1 MKRGFTLIE
10 LVMVIVI
17 LGILAAT
24 ALPRF
29 LDLSGR
35 AKSSAVKGTLGSI
48 RASLAIFYAS
58 TAALGTGTPSYPPGL
73 TANASD
79 LFADGQ
85 VPRDP
90 IKSLS
95 TVVVISGGAPTI
107 DDAGGWV
114 YDSANGRVW
123 INSTASDPTIPSPVT
138 YYSTY

>member
-29 LDLSGR
+29 LDLSGKAR
-35 AKSSAVKGTLGSI
+35 SSAVKGTLGSI

-58 TAALGTGTPSYPPGL
+58 TAALGTTAPYYPPGL
-73 TANASD
+73 IANATD

-95 TVVVISGGAPTI
+95 NVTVVSNVGNNPPIN
-107 DDAGGWV
+107 DAGGWV

-123 INSTASDPTIPSPVT
+123 INSTEMDQSSSTN
-138 YYSTY
+138 YSLY

>member
-29 LDLSGR
+29 LDLSGK

-58 TAALGTGTPSYPPGL
+58 TAAFGTVAPYYPPDL
-73 TANASD
+73 TANASN
-79 LFADGQ
+79 LFADAQ

-95 TVVVISGGAPTI
+95 NVTVVSDVGNNPPIN
-107 DDAGGWV
+107 DAGGWV
-114 YDSANGRVW
+114 YDSAKGRVW
-123 INSTASDPTIPSPVT
+123 INSTEMDQSTST
-138 YYSTY
+138 NYSLY

>member
-48 RASLAIFYAS
+48 RATLAIYYAS
-58 TAALGTGTPSYPPGL
+58 AAAAGNASYPATL
-73 TANASD
+73 DTS
-79 LFADGQ
+79 LFADQ
-85 VPRDP
+85 KVPNDP
-90 IKSLS
+90 IKSLN
-95 TVVVISGGAPTI
+95 TVTVISGGTPAI
-107 DDAGGWV
+107 DDAGGWI

-123 INSTASDPTIPSPVT
+123 VNSTATDPTTSSN
-138 YYSTY
+138 YSTY